1 MMRKSLK
8 RALDRLRAR
17 FRGKARK
24 GAAIRGGI
32 EEPQRMQAPVGPVRV
47 RPQG

>member
-17 FRGKARK
+17 TNDVFRNRTAVQ
-24 GAAIRGGI
+24 GGLQ
-32 EEPQRMQAPVGPVRV
+32 EPQRMHGHGQS
-47 RPQG
+47 